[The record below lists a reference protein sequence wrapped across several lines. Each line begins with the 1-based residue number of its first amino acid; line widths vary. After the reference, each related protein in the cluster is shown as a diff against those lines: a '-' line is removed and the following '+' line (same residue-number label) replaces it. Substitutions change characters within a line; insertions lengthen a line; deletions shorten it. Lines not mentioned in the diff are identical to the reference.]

1 MSLLF
6 AQQAIVDIQERIESM
21 SNAEIV
27 QALEVLRVTIISE
40 GTKDI
45 GGPSGPC
52 RWFYG
57 EANEEEKN

>member
-21 SNAEIV
+21 TNKEIV
-27 QALEVLRVTIISE
+27 QALEVIRVTIINE
-40 GTKDI
+40 GTKDV
-45 GGPSGPC
+45 GPC

-57 EANEEEKN
+57 KADEEEKN